1 MGVKGLTLL
10 GIATSS
16 LLVYLCI
23 SSNKDRLYA
32 KILAK
37 QGETNTTKK
46 VTKIKKKILADTPLP
61 AKKSIVATADPYF
74 RYTHTLLDVNLSKKQ
89 KDSLTKEIDKITILD
104 DNLSKNISFD
114 ERVKEFN
121 DISYLEELIV
131 ASKKDKVKNFA
142 LTLKGTKVSVSGVLD
157 SDAKLKDF
165 KEILKKLDDKKYDI
179 ENNLEVVEAKKEVKI
194 EKPVEKIIDKSKEKE
209 TSEEKAVQK
218 VVVEEVI
225 ENQAKAVVSKDTQ
238 VNKKIEKKPKTKV
251 VTEKKKKKEVTKKVE
266 KKVIK
271 PKIKKKPTHVKK
283 VSKDPKAEDLFVV
296 TDKIDKYEA
305 NERISNLLLVEPLE
319 FDLNGGVLSAQNKTT
334 LKKIAGIIKDI
345 EGNAKVVINVYTL
358 KGEEA
363 TYNKVMSQ
371 KIANKIKNFLVRN
384 GVNSYKIV
392 ANGKGYIDPIADPY
406 DSINNRVEIEIE

>member
-16 LLVYLCI
+16 LLVYMCI

-89 KDSLTKEIDKITILD
+89 KDLLTKEIDKITILD

-121 DISYLEELIV
+121 DISYIEELIV

-157 SDAKLKDF
+157 SNAKLKDF

-194 EKPVEKIIDKSKEKE
+194 EKPVEKIIDKPKEKE

-238 VNKKIEKKPKTKV
+238 VNKKIEKKPK
-251 VTEKKKKKEVTKKVE
+251 
-266 KKVIK
+266 
-271 PKIKKKPTHVKK
+271 IKKKPTHIKK
-283 VSKDPKAEDLFVV
+283 VSKDPRAEDLFVV

-345 EGNAKVVINVYTL
+345 EGSAKVVINVYTL